1 MGVSPLVEVIIWGS
15 LRVGRGQRTE
25 DSSWS
30 LCLEGNLG
38 PCRPSS
44 TPTLG
49 ASEMKPCARLGVET
63 SSAFS
68 AGNFFSP
75 GGQVYG

>member
-15 LRVGRGQRTE
+15 LGVGWGLRIE

-30 LCLEGNLG
+30 LCTEGTLG
-38 PCRPSS
+38 PSS
-44 TPTLG
+44 TLSLG
-49 ASEMKPCARLGVET
+49 ASEKPCARLGIET
-63 SSAFS
+63 SSALS

>member
-15 LRVGRGQRTE
+15 LGVGRGQRTE

-30 LCLEGNLG
+30 LC
-38 PCRPSS
+38 PSS
-44 TPTLG
+44 TPNLG